1 MIKAIRRTVAAL
13 TVTVLAF
20 QAVASFLSWVEHQ
33 DESVAEYIPGTCN
46 IGKGEVRRRQLVAL
60 LGLFFSVTTLLAFNT
75 VDAPTEIRLG
85 IFFPLMVAS
94 VGFVQSRSKF
104 CLAYGFAGTFN
115 VGKMG
120 DIKRVASKEDR
131 AADRKTAL
139 VILGKSFLLAALATA
154 VVLVLPF

>member
-1 MIKAIRRTVAAL
+1 MILLQIPGSMKMNLKMPEV
-13 TVTVLAF
+13 
-20 QAVASFLSWVEHQ
+20 Q
-33 DESVAEYIPGTCN
+33 YIPGSCN
-46 IGKGEVRRRQLVAL
+46 IGKGEVRKRQMVAL
-60 LGLFFSVTTLLAFNT
+60 VGLFFTVVTLLTFST
-75 VDAPTEIRLG
+75 VDTPTEIRLG
-85 IFFPLMVAS
+85 IFFPLMVTS

-139 VILGKSFLLAALATA
+139 KILGKSFLLAAIATA

>member
-1 MIKAIRRTVAAL
+1 MKMSLKMPEV
-13 TVTVLAF
+13 
-20 QAVASFLSWVEHQ
+20 Q
-33 DESVAEYIPGTCN
+33 YIPGSCN
-46 IGKGEVRRRQLVAL
+46 IGNGEVRRRQLVAIV
-60 LGLFFSVTTLLAFNT
+60 GLFFSILTLLAFTTVNT
-75 VDAPTEIRLG
+75 STQMRLG

-139 VILGKSFLLAALATA
+139 VILGKSFLLAAIATA
-154 VVLVLPF
+154 VVLVIPF

>member
-1 MIKAIRRTVAAL
+1 MNLKMPEI
-13 TVTVLAF
+13 
-20 QAVASFLSWVEHQ
+20 Q
-33 DESVAEYIPGTCN
+33 YIPGSCN

-60 LGLFFSVTTLLAFNT
+60 VGLFFTVVTLLTFST
-75 VDAPTEIRLG
+75 VDTPTEIRLG

>member
-1 MIKAIRRTVAAL
+1 MKMNSKMPEV
-13 TVTVLAF
+13 
-20 QAVASFLSWVEHQ
+20 Q
-33 DESVAEYIPGTCN
+33 YIPGTCN

-60 LGLFFSVTTLLAFNT
+60 VGLFFSISTLLTFNA
-75 VDAPTEIRLG
+75 VDAPAAIRLG

-115 VGKMG
+115 VGKLG

>member
-1 MIKAIRRTVAAL
+1 MPDI
-13 TVTVLAF
+13 
-20 QAVASFLSWVEHQ
+20 Q
-33 DESVAEYIPGTCN
+33 YIPGTCN
-46 IGKGEVRRRQLVAL
+46 IGKSEVRKRQLVAL
-60 LGLFFSVTTLLAFNT
+60 VGVFFTISTLFAFNT
-75 VDAPTEIRLG
+75 VDTPTEVRLG

-120 DIKRVASKEDR
+120 DIKRVSSKEDR

-139 VILGKSFLLAALATA
+139 VILGKSFLLAAIATA

>member
-1 MIKAIRRTVAAL
+1 MKMSLKMPEV
-13 TVTVLAF
+13 
-20 QAVASFLSWVEHQ
+20 Q
-33 DESVAEYIPGTCN
+33 YIPGTCN
-46 IGKGEVRRRQLVAL
+46 IGKGEVRRRQVVAL
-60 LGLFFSVTTLLAFNT
+60 IGLFVSISYLLTFNA
-75 VDAPTEIRLG
+75 VDAPAIYRLG

-139 VILGKSFLLAALATA
+139 TILGKSFILAVLATA

>member
-1 MIKAIRRTVAAL
+1 MPEV
-13 TVTVLAF
+13 
-20 QAVASFLSWVEHQ
+20 Q
-33 DESVAEYIPGTCN
+33 YIPGSCN
-46 IGKGEVRRRQLVAL
+46 IGKSEVRRRQLVAL
-60 LGLFFSVTTLLAFNT
+60 VGLFFSISTLFAFST
-75 VDAPTEIRLG
+75 VDTPAQVRLG

-139 VILGKSFLLAALATA
+139 VILGKSFLLAAIATA
-154 VVLVLPF
+154 VVLVIPF

>member
-1 MIKAIRRTVAAL
+1 MNLKMPEI
-13 TVTVLAF
+13 
-20 QAVASFLSWVEHQ
+20 Q
-33 DESVAEYIPGTCN
+33 YIPGSCN

-60 LGLFFSVTTLLAFNT
+60 VGLFFTVVTLLTFST
-75 VDAPTEIRLG
+75 VDTPTEIRLG

-115 VGKMG
+115 VGKLG

>member
-1 MIKAIRRTVAAL
+1 MKMNLKMPEA
-13 TVTVLAF
+13 
-20 QAVASFLSWVEHQ
+20 Q
-33 DESVAEYIPGTCN
+33 YIPGSCN
-46 IGKGEVRRRQLVAL
+46 IGKGEIRRRQIVAL
-60 LGLFFSVTTLLAFNT
+60 VGLFFSISTLITFNT
-75 VDAPTEIRLG
+75 IDAPPAVRLG

>member
-1 MIKAIRRTVAAL
+1 MSLKMPDI
-13 TVTVLAF
+13 
-20 QAVASFLSWVEHQ
+20 Q
-33 DESVAEYIPGTCN
+33 YIPGSCN
-46 IGKGEVRRRQLVAL
+46 IGKSEVRKRRIVGLV
-60 LGLFFSVTTLLAFNT
+60 GLFVSISYLLTFSRL
-75 VDAPTEIRLG
+75 DASPEFRLG

-139 VILGKSFLLAALATA
+139 AILGKSFLLAALATV

>member
-1 MIKAIRRTVAAL
+1 MKMSLKMPEV
-13 TVTVLAF
+13 
-20 QAVASFLSWVEHQ
+20 Q
-33 DESVAEYIPGTCN
+33 YIPGTCN
-46 IGKGEVRRRQLVAL
+46 IGKGEVRKRQLVAL
-60 LGLFFSVTTLLAFNT
+60 VGLFFSVTTLLAFST
-75 VDAPTEIRLG
+75 VETTTAVRLG

-139 VILGKSFLLAALATA
+139 VVLGKSFLLAALATA
-154 VVLVLPF
+154 VVLAIPF

>member
-1 MIKAIRRTVAAL
+1 MSMKMPDI
-13 TVTVLAF
+13 
-20 QAVASFLSWVEHQ
+20 
-33 DESVAEYIPGTCN
+33 EYIPGTCN

-60 LGLFFSVTTLLAFNT
+60 VGLFFSISTLLAFST

-120 DIKRVASKEDR
+120 DIKRVTSKEDR

>member
-1 MIKAIRRTVAAL
+1 MPDI
-13 TVTVLAF
+13 
-20 QAVASFLSWVEHQ
+20 Q
-33 DESVAEYIPGTCN
+33 YIPGTCN
-46 IGKGEVRRRQLVAL
+46 IGKGEVRKRQLVAL
-60 LGLFFSVTTLLAFNT
+60 VGLFFTISTLFAFNT
-75 VDAPTEIRLG
+75 VDTPTEVRLG

-120 DIKRVASKEDR
+120 DIKRVSSKEDR

-139 VILGKSFLLAALATA
+139 VILGKSFLLAAIATA

>member
-1 MIKAIRRTVAAL
+1 MHDI
-13 TVTVLAF
+13 
-20 QAVASFLSWVEHQ
+20 
-33 DESVAEYIPGTCN
+33 EYIPGTCN
-46 IGKGEVRRRQLVAL
+46 IGKGEVRKRQLVAL
-60 LGLFFSVTTLLAFNT
+60 VGLFFSVTTLLAFST
-75 VDAPTEIRLG
+75 VETPTAARLG

-94 VGFVQSRSKF
+94 VGFIQSRSKF

-120 DIKRVASKEDR
+120 DIKRVSSKEDR

>member
-1 MIKAIRRTVAAL
+1 MSSKMPDI
-13 TVTVLAF
+13 
-20 QAVASFLSWVEHQ
+20 
-33 DESVAEYIPGTCN
+33 EYIPGTCN
-46 IGKGEVRRRQLVAL
+46 IGKGEVRKRQLVAII
-60 LGLFFSVTTLLAFNT
+60 GLFFSVSTLLAFST
-75 VDAPTEIRLG
+75 VDTPTEVRLG

-94 VGFVQSRSKF
+94 VGFIQSRSKF
-104 CLAYGFAGTFN
+104 CLAYGLAGTFN

-154 VVLVLPF
+154 VVLAIPF

>member
-1 MIKAIRRTVAAL
+1 MPDI
-13 TVTVLAF
+13 
-20 QAVASFLSWVEHQ
+20 
-33 DESVAEYIPGTCN
+33 EYVPGSCN
-46 IGKGEVRRRQLVAL
+46 IGKGEIRRRQLVAL
-60 LGLFFSVTTLLAFNT
+60 VGLFFSISTLLTFKT
-75 VDAPTEIRLG
+75 VDAPALVRLG

-120 DIKRVASKEDR
+120 DIKRVTSKEDR
-131 AADRKTAL
+131 QADRVTAL
-139 VILGKSFLLAALATA
+139 KILGKSFLLACIATA

>member
-1 MIKAIRRTVAAL
+1 MPEV
-13 TVTVLAF
+13 
-20 QAVASFLSWVEHQ
+20 Q
-33 DESVAEYIPGTCN
+33 YIPGTCN
-46 IGKGEVRRRQLVAL
+46 IGKGEVRKRQLVAL
-60 LGLFFSVTTLLAFNT
+60 VGLFFSVTTLLAFST
-75 VDAPTEIRLG
+75 VETTTSVRLG

-139 VILGKSFLLAALATA
+139 RILGKSFLLAALATA
-154 VVLVLPF
+154 VVLVIPF

>member
-1 MIKAIRRTVAAL
+1 MILLQIPGLMKMNLKMPEV
-13 TVTVLAF
+13 
-20 QAVASFLSWVEHQ
+20 Q
-33 DESVAEYIPGTCN
+33 YIPGSCN
-46 IGKGEVRRRQLVAL
+46 IGNGEVRKRQMVAL
-60 LGLFFSVTTLLAFNT
+60 VGLFFTVVTLLTFST
-75 VDAPTEIRLG
+75 VDTPTEIRLG

-139 VILGKSFLLAALATA
+139 KILGKSFLLAAIATA